1 MSDQGELYGDSWI
14 LHYIL
19 NRMMGNQEMVAIRR
33 KLTLVRE
40 HIDNAGKDNVHMI
53 RTGSRA
59 EGASVNGSDDDR
71 MLIDNEVVV
80 ICPEQDISTTPD
92 IADKTVFIMRD
103 AHSRPGYVHLEL
115 IKGGH
120 CSCKHLCE
128 SIVPVGDLM
137 FISSEMYRRS
147 FTDEYSNLFQF
158 TADATGPA
166 TTLVNEHTRTGRD
179 MDFVSAFI
187 CSSWPREADEW
198 VNRPRLHEWPGKCL
212 IDQIVHDGCYLVP
225 VGDKTSPDP
234 FLQWRIS
241 FVTAERKLI
250 HSIGH
255 VQFQVYC
262 LIKYLK
268 KQISTRLKQ
277 IYGDADIVSSYVIKT
292 VLFYALEFT
301 PLSFWQ
307 EKNLFLC
314 LMLCLNILITWV
326 NAAFCPNYFI
336 NTNNMFL
343 GKVHGENQQKL
354 LHILEDLHNMTWGCL
369 SIGTFFK
376 QSIGEY
382 IRRVKHGAW
391 ELVLATPARLERE
404 YDLNII
410 QGTMTIN
417 VTATH
422 HKLFKD
428 LGNLLCK
435 SESDMDEYVAYY
447 HMTRALSRKGME
459 TFEKQLPSRG
469 NKDKYN
475 CLRKSKKTMTPF
487 ASVCS
492 SPGLLTLATYH
503 YQTGNYNKTLEMCGY
518 VISSWRVCVDHLDDG
533 DEDRYEHLYC
543 GRGYN
548 LLYKCQQAWVTSVK
562 FSETCRLMCPS
573 QLHPELPLTGNCII
587 PPRPY
592 AIFLSFLCYYDLG
605 DTRRRDAALT
615 QLQTVKNDR
624 SQGVSKW
631 WIVHNILGICYEM
644 IGDKVRA
651 LREYTESLGA
661 KVPLQYLNPAKA
673 RIQQLKQSHYME
685 N

>member
-19 NRMMGNQEMVAIRR
+19 DMMMGNQEMVAIRR
-33 KLTLVRE
+33 KLTLVLE
-40 HIDNAGKDNVHMI
+40 QIDNAGNENSKTI
-53 RTGSRA
+53 LTGSHT
-59 EGASVNGSDDDR
+59 EGACMKGSDYDY
-71 MLIDNEVVV
+71 MFIDNNVVV
-80 ICPEQDISTTPD
+80 ICRDQDTSTTPG
-92 IADKTVFIMRD
+92 KTVFIMRD
-103 AHSRPGYVHLEL
+103 AHSRPGYVNLEL
-115 IKGGH
+115 LKVGYRV
-120 CSCKHLCE
+120 SKHLSE
-128 SIVPVGDLM
+128 SIVPVGDLNV
-137 FISSEMYRRS
+137 ISSEMYRRS
-147 FTDEYSNLFQF
+147 LADQYSDLLQITTDES
-158 TADATGPA
+158 GPA
-166 TTLVNEHTRTGRD
+166 NTVVNEKSRIGCDTDYVR
-179 MDFVSAFI
+179 AFI
-187 CSSWPREADEW
+187 CNSWPREADEW
-198 VNRPRLHEWPGKCL
+198 VNRPRLHEWPGKGL
-212 IDQIVHDGCYLVP
+212 IDQIEHDGCCLVP

-277 IYGDADIVSSYVIKT
+277 IYGDADILSSYVIKT

-314 LMLCLNILITWV
+314 FMLCLNILISWV
-326 NAAFCPNYFI
+326 KAAYCPNYFI

-343 GKVHGENQQKL
+343 GKVRDENQQKL
-354 LHILEDLHNMTWGCL
+354 LHFIEDLHNMTWRCL

-376 QSIGEY
+376 PSIGEY
-382 IRRVKHGAW
+382 IRLVKHGAW

-404 YDLNII
+404 SDLTII
-410 QGTMTIN
+410 LGTMANT

-422 HKLFKD
+422 PKLFKH
-428 LGNLLCK
+428 LSNLFCK
-435 SESDMDEYVAYY
+435 SESDMDEYVAFY
-447 HMTRALSRKGME
+447 HMTTALSYKGME
-459 TFEKQLPSRG
+459 TFENQSPSRG
-469 NKDKYN
+469 NKDNYN

-492 SPGLLTLATYH
+492 SPGLLILASYH
-503 YQTGNYNKTLEMCGY
+503 YQTGNYTKTLEMCGH
-518 VISSWRVCVDHLDDG
+518 VILSWRVFIDHFYEE
-533 DEDRYEHLYC
+533 DEDRYENLYC

-548 LLYKCQQAWVTSVK
+548 LIYKCQQACVSSVM
-562 FSETCRLMCPS
+562 FSRTCRLMCPS
-573 QLHPELPLTGNCII
+573 QLHPELDTDDYIII

-592 AIFLSFLCYYDLG
+592 AIFLSFICYHNLG

-615 QLQTVKNDR
+615 QLQTVKHDR

-644 IGDKVRA
+644 IEDKERA
-651 LREYTESLGA
+651 LREYTESMGA
-661 KVPLQYLNPAKA
+661 KVGLQWKNPAKA
-673 RIQQLKQSHYME
+673 RIQQLKQTY
-685 N
+685 

>member
-19 NRMMGNQEMVAIRR
+19 DRWMGNQEIVAIRR
-33 KLTLVRE
+33 KLTLVTE
-40 HIDNAGKDNVHMI
+40 QIYNAGEDDSNMI
-53 RTGSRA
+53 FTGSRT
-59 EGASVNGSDDDR
+59 EGLFMKGSDDDY
-71 MLIDNEVVV
+71 MFIDNNVLV
-80 ICPEQDISTTPD
+80 ICRDQDTTTTPD
-92 IADKTVFIMRD
+92 IANKTVFIMRD
-103 AHSRPGYVHLEL
+103 AHSRPGYVNLKL
-115 IKGGH
+115 IKVGH
-120 CSCKHLCE
+120 RICKHVSE
-128 SIVPVGDLM
+128 SIVPVGDLN

-147 FTDEYSNLFQF
+147 FTDEYSNLFQ
-158 TADATGPA
+158 TTTDTSGPA
-166 TTLVNEHTRTGRD
+166 TTLVNEQTRTGRNAD
-179 MDFVSAFI
+179 CVRAFK
-187 CSSWPREADEW
+187 CNSWPTEADEW
-198 VNRPRLHEWPGKCL
+198 VNRSRLHEWPGKCL
-212 IDQIVHDGCYLVP
+212 IDEIVQGGCYLVP
-225 VGDKTSPDP
+225 VGDKTSFDT

-268 KQISTRLKQ
+268 KQISTSLKQ

-292 VLFYALEFT
+292 VLLYALEFT

-326 NAAFCPNYFI
+326 NAAYCPNYFI

-354 LHILEDLHNMTWGCL
+354 LLFLEDLHNMTWGCL

-376 QSIGEY
+376 PSIGEY

-391 ELVLATPARLERE
+391 EIVLATPARLERE
-404 YDLNII
+404 SDLTII
-410 QGTMTIN
+410 QGTVVNT
-417 VTATH
+417 VQATH
-422 HKLFKD
+422 PKLFKH

-435 SESDMDEYVAYY
+435 SESDMYEYVAYY
-447 HMTRALSRKGME
+447 HMTSALTCKGME

-503 YQTGNYNKTLEMCGY
+503 YQTGNYNKTLEMCGH
-518 VISSWRVCVDHLDDG
+518 VIKSWRLFLWNRPYEE

-543 GRGYN
+543 GCGYN
-548 LLYKCQQAWVTSVK
+548 LLYKCQQAFVSSVK
-562 FSETCRLMCPS
+562 FSRTCRLMCPS
-573 QLHPELPLTGNCII
+573 QLHPELPLTGDVTI

-592 AIFLSFLCYYDLG
+592 AIFLSFLCYHDLG

-615 QLQTVKNDR
+615 QLQTVENDR
-624 SQGVSKW
+624 YQGVSKW

-651 LREYTESLGA
+651 FREYTESMGA
-661 KVPLQYLNPAKA
+661 KTAFQFHNPAKA
-673 RIQQLKQSHYME
+673 RIQQLKQAH
-685 N
+685 